1 MTEYPTVDIYIET
14 LKNQQDLA
22 LLFNDFNNNR
32 YVLSKK
38 YIFEFD
44 GDCNKPLL
52 WVEVNEET
60 IISHMSKWLRIMQ
73 RHYLDDD
80 STTQKDLVELTKY
93 TQKMSDY
100 NVLYKVFKFFKTE
113 ISDDTF
119 YEKLNRACPHHLPI
133 KGGKLIDLKTGET
146 RYRTKKDYFTYFS
159 NVEYTKEKSEYF
171 KDFINSVMCNN
182 KDNLEY
188 FQKMLGYSLTG
199 DISARVFF
207 IWWGVG
213 ANGKS
218 IILNLMKEILKD
230 QCQAVAKSVFIN
242 NGGKNS
248 NGPET
253 MQLKDCRLATF
264 SETSAKECLNE
275 SLIKMIS
282 GNDSITCRALY
293 KDPITFT
300 PICKLIL
307 CTNHKPD
314 FNGNDKANID
324 RVRFIPFNA
333 RFVDEPKKAN
343 EYKKIL
349 GVDKI
354 IIEKYLNE
362 FFSFCIDGAKEYY
375 NNQKFEPPQEIKQAQ
390 TKYTQ
395 DQATISNFINDNY
408 EINEKEKIRKSDVK
422 IHYEAYC
429 KDNDLKIEKV
439 SLVYDALIELT
450 GEPKKINGIYYFK
463 GVSIKQIVREEE
475 PNDLDD

>member
-1 MTEYPTVDIYIET
+1 MSSQNNATSSAASERLTGRV
-14 LKNQQDLA
+14 KW
-22 LLFNDFNNNR
+22 FNNKAGYGFVTVTDGSR
-32 YVLSKK
+32 SGSDIFVHHSAIGVSSQQYKYLVQGEYV
-38 YIFEFD
+38 EF
-44 GDCNKPLL
+44 
-52 WVEVNEET
+52 V
-60 IISHMSKWLRIMQ
+60 I
-73 RHYLDDD
+73 
-80 STTQKDLVELTKY
+80 STTQGGQHEFQAV
-93 TQKMSDY
+93 
-100 NVLYKVFKFFKTE
+100 NV
-113 ISDDTF
+113 SG
-119 YEKLNRACPHHLPI
+119 I

-171 KDFINSVMCNN
+171 KEFINSVMCNN
-182 KDNLEY
+182 KENLQY

-333 RFVDEPKKAN
+333 RFVDEPKKEN
-343 EYKKIL
+343 EFKKIL

-375 NNQKFEPPQEIKQAQ
+375 TNQKFEPPQEIKQAQ

-422 IHYEAYC
+422 IHYETYC

-439 SLVYDALIELT
+439 SLVYDALIEMT

-463 GVSIKQIVREEE
+463 GVAIKQIIKEEE